1 MGAQL
6 NKRSSNEESANWR
19 GEKTQS
25 RQDAKEECSEKRSA
39 SVAKTK

>member
-19 GEKTQS
+19 GEKTHS
-25 RQDAKEECSEKRSA
+25 RQDAEEERSA
-39 SVAKTK
+39 KKIHLGG